1 MLELREDHVI
11 EPPTVP
17 VYVREELDG
26 VRQYYDCKDPCVF
39 CDLVQQ
45 ELAERKGMVEES
57 AQFLGEV
64 RL

>member
-1 MLELREDHVI
+1 VLELREDHFI
-11 EPPTVP
+11 EPATVP
-17 VYVREELDG
+17 VHVREELDG
-26 VRQYYDCKDPCVF
+26 VRQYYDYKNRCVF

-45 ELAERKGMVEES
+45 QLAEREGVVEES

>member
-1 MLELREDHVI
+1 MRELHRDDAI
-11 EPPTVP
+11 QPPTVP
-17 VYVREELDG
+17 LRVREELDG

-45 ELAERKGMVEES
+45 GLAERKGMVKES